1 MAEENE
7 NEGESK
13 PAVKSQSTGKS
24 PLVVVLLLINSIVI
38 GLVGYQQF
46 QFMKTEAEKPD
57 VGQLIKQY
65 MDERGSDESQEELAV
80 EAKDEGKLLPL
91 EGFTVNLAQGDG
103 PRRYLRMKTVL
114 KFNKDS
120 EVEEFQA
127 RQPQIRDA
135 IISIL
140 NSKKPEDLLQRE
152 GKLFLKEEIKNA
164 VNSFLINGA
173 VIDVFYVG
181 FQIN

>member
-7 NEGESK
+7 KEI
-13 PAVKSQSTGKS
+13 KSDGAKVGGGAKSS
-24 PLVVVLLLINSIVI
+24 PLVVLLIVLNCATL
-38 GLVGYQQF
+38 GFVGFQQY
-46 QFMKTEAEKPD
+46 QFMKKSSEEPNIRD
-57 VGQLIKQY
+57 VVSQM
-65 MDERGSDESQEELAV
+65 MDERGSEDSQSELIKEKKEE
-80 EAKDEGKLLPL
+80 GSLLPL
-91 EGFTVNLAQGDG
+91 ENFTVNLAQGTG

-114 KFNKDS
+114 QFNKDAKD
-120 EVEEFQA
+120 EEFQA
-127 RQPQIRDA
+127 RKPQIRDA

-173 VIDVFYVG
+173 VVDIYYVS